1 MKNTQKYSPFYE
13 GQPTTEQKSDRG
25 VWTPEIKERM
35 ERLRESR
42 QESVNRV
49 RETKEKYEDN

>member
-1 MKNTQKYSPFYE
+1 MSTQKYSPFYE

-25 VWTPEIKERM
+25 VWTPEIKVRM
-35 ERLRESR
+35 ERLREAR

-49 RETKEKYEDN
+49 RDEFPVPAQ